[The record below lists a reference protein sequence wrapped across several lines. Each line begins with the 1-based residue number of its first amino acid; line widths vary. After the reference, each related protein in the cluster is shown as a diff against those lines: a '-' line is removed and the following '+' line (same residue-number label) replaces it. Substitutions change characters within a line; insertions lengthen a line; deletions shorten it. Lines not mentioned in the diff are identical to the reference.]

1 MQGKRQIYRPT
12 KSTENITN
20 SVVIGNCLTNCSNL
34 NNMLKYWQYTFQKKI
49 NSCIIWNLRNY
60 WGKLAY

>member
-1 MQGKRQIYRPT
+1 MRGKRQVYRPT

-34 NNMLKYWQYTFQKKI
+34 NNMLKYCNIHFKKEKKKMHALFGI
-49 NSCIIWNLRNY
+49 
-60 WGKLAY
+60 